1 MRFKGNLGRLV
12 VDNMISSSKT
22 RGTMAA
28 TVRKDSRNRMRFGLY
43 PLLLLSLLAASFVFF
58 WPQNDVPATD
68 YNNNRY
74 AQQNDFAVPQA
85 NTVAIDTSD
94 IIEEVVSPAP
104 QAYDK
109 NVLIR
114 RGDTLSGLLLA
125 QNIQTQDI
133 SALLAIPLVKRTLA
147 HINPGQIV
155 NIHVNADQELTDL
168 TYNLSP
174 TQTLSVTR
182 ADDNFDAKLTKKS
195 AKIMPTVAAGVIG
208 STFYEAG
215 VAQQLPQKIILD
227 ATRLFASKVNFKRG
241 LKPGDH
247 FKVIYESS
255 YVQNKVVSTGNILA
269 MEISN
274 DGKTYTLIR
283 HTDKQGV
290 SRYYPADPNGLR
302 NTVSAKSTFLRT
314 PVHYTRV
321 SSSFSIKRMHPL
333 LAFSRPHYGVDLAA
347 PRNTPVVASAN
358 GVVTIAGKEN
368 GYGNLVI
375 INHGH
380 GITTRYAHL
389 NGFARNIHAGSY
401 VKQGQV
407 IAYVGSTG
415 LASGPH
421 LHYEYRVNNAP
432 QNPLT
437 VKLPMEAKSIAAA
450 EQKQFSREV
459 ATYLAQLHRTP
470 LTVVAYAP
478 GLPQNKNNSVNA

>member
-1 MRFKGNLGRLV
+1 
-12 VDNMISSSKT
+12 MISSSKT
-22 RGTMAA
+22 RGSMAA
-28 TVRKDSRNRMRFGLY
+28 IRRDIRSRIRVGLY
-43 PLLLLSLLAASFVFF
+43 PLLLLSLLVASFIFF
-58 WPQNDVPATD
+58 WPQNDVSATD
-68 YNNNRY
+68 YDNSRY
-74 AQQNDFAVPQA
+74 AQNDFSLPSA
-85 NTVAIDTSD
+85 NTVTIDSAD
-94 IIEEVVSPAP
+94 EIVPPAP

-109 NVLIR
+109 NVLIQ

-147 HINPGQIV
+147 HINPGKIL

-182 ADDNFDAKLTKKS
+182 LDDNFDAKLTKKTP
-195 AKIMPTVAAGVIG
+195 KVLPTVAAGVIS
-208 STFYEAG
+208 STFYDAG
-215 VAQQLPQKIILD
+215 LAQQLPQKIILA
-227 ATRLFASKVNFKRG
+227 ATQLFSSKINFKRG

-274 DGKTYTLIR
+274 DGKTYALIR
-283 HTDKQGV
+283 HTDSHGV
-290 SRYYPADPNGLR
+290 SRYYPADSKALSNAITTK
-302 NTVSAKSTFLRT
+302 NTFLRA

-321 SSSFSIKRMHPL
+321 SSSFSMNRMHPL

-347 PRNTPVVASAN
+347 PRGTPVVASAN
-358 GVVTIAGKEN
+358 GVITVKGQEG
-368 GYGNLVI
+368 GYGNLII

-380 GITTRYAHL
+380 GITTRYGHL
-389 NGFARNIHAGSY
+389 NRFASNIHAGST

-421 LHYEYRVNNAP
+421 LHYEYRVNNVA

-437 VKLPMEAKSIAAA
+437 VKLPLEANPISAT
-450 EQKQFSREV
+450 EQKQFSHEV
-459 ATYLAQLHRTP
+459 ANYLAQLHSTP
-470 LTVVAYAP
+470 LIVVAYAP
-478 GLPQNKNNSVNA
+478 GLPQNNNNAKEA

>member
-1 MRFKGNLGRLV
+1 MT
-12 VDNMISSSKT
+12 SSSKT
-22 RGTMAA
+22 RGAMAA
-28 TVRKDSRNRMRFGLY
+28 VRKDIRSRFRIGLY
-43 PLLLLSLLAASFVFF
+43 PLLLLSLLVASIILF
-58 WPQNDVPATD
+58 WPQNDVPSTAYDDTRYGQTD
-68 YNNNRY
+68 
-74 AQQNDFAVPQA
+74 FTPPPT
-85 NTVAIDTSD
+85 NTVEINSVEDVAPPI
-94 IIEEVVSPAP
+94 P

-133 SALLAIPLVKRTLA
+133 SALLSIPLVKRTLA
-147 HINPGQIV
+147 HISPGQSV

-182 ADDNFDAKLTKKS
+182 LDDNFDAKLTKKTPQV
-195 AKIMPTVAAGVIG
+195 MPTIAAGVIN

-215 VAQQLPQKIILD
+215 LAQHLPQKIILD
-227 ATRLFASKVNFKRG
+227 ATRIFASKVNFKRG

-255 YVQNKVVSTGNILA
+255 YVQNKLVSTGNILA
-269 MEISN
+269 MEIEN

-283 HTDKQGV
+283 HTDSNGI
-290 SRYYPADPNGLR
+290 SRYYPADPSALR
-302 NTVSAKSTFLRT
+302 NSVPAQNTFLRA
-314 PVHYTRV
+314 PVHYTRI
-321 SSSFSIKRMHPL
+321 SSPFSLNRRHPL
-333 LAFSRPHYGVDLAA
+333 LLFSRPHYGVDLAA
-347 PRNTPVVASAN
+347 PRGTPVVAAAN
-358 GVVTIAGKEN
+358 GVVTVAGQEG

-380 GITTRYAHL
+380 GITTRYGHL
-389 NGFARNIHAGSY
+389 NRFASNLHAGSI

-421 LHYEYRVNNAP
+421 LHYEYRINNVP

-437 VKLPMEAKSIAAA
+437 VKLPREANPVSAT

-459 ATYLAQLHRTP
+459 ANYLAQLHGTP

-478 GLPQNKNNSVNA
+478 GLPQNKDNSLDA

>member
-1 MRFKGNLGRLV
+1 
-12 VDNMISSSKT
+12 MISYSKT

-28 TVRKDSRNRMRFGLY
+28 TRKDTRSRVRVGLY
-43 PLLLLSLLAASFVFF
+43 PLLVTLSLLVASFIFF
-58 WPQNDVPATD
+58 WPQNDVPSTD
-68 YNNNRY
+68 YDNSRY
-74 AQQNDFAVPQA
+74 AQNDFSAPSA
-85 NTVAIDTSD
+85 NTVTIDSA
-94 IIEEVVSPAP
+94 EEVTPPAP

-109 NVLIR
+109 NVLIQ

-147 HINPGQIV
+147 HINPGQIL

-168 TYNLSP
+168 TYKLSP

-182 ADDNFDAKLTKKS
+182 LDDNFDAKLTQKTPKV
-195 AKIMPTVAAGVIG
+195 MPTVAAGVIS
-208 STFYEAG
+208 STFYDAG
-215 VAQQLPQKIILD
+215 LAQQLPQKIILD
-227 ATRLFASKVNFKRG
+227 ATRLFGSKVNFKRG

-255 YVQNKVVSTGNILA
+255 YVQNKAVSTGNILA

-274 DGKTYTLIR
+274 DGKTYAIIR
-283 HTDKQGV
+283 HTDSHGV
-290 SRYYPADPNGLR
+290 SRYYPADRNALR
-302 NTVSAKSTFLRT
+302 NAITTKNTFLRA
-314 PVHYTRV
+314 PVHYTRI

-347 PRNTPVVASAN
+347 PRGTPVVASAN
-358 GVVTIAGKEN
+358 GVVTVAGQEG

-380 GITTRYAHL
+380 GITTRYGHL
-389 NGFARNIHAGSY
+389 NRFASNIHAGSV

-421 LHYEYRVNNAP
+421 LHYEYRINNVA

-437 VKLPMEAKSIAAA
+437 VKLPLEASQISAS
-450 EQKQFSREV
+450 EQKQFNREV
-459 ATYLAQLHRTP
+459 TNYLAQLHNTP
-470 LTVVAYAP
+470 LAVVAYAP
-478 GLPQNKNNSVNA
+478 GLPQNSNNAKEA

>member
-1 MRFKGNLGRLV
+1 VEK
-12 VDNMISSSKT
+12 MISSSKT

-28 TVRKDSRNRMRFGLY
+28 IRKDVRSRLRIGLY
-43 PLLLLSLLAASFVFF
+43 PLLLLSLLVASFIFF
-58 WPQNDVPATD
+58 WPQNDVPSTAYDDT
-68 YNNNRY
+68 RY
-74 AQQNDFAVPQA
+74 IQNDFTPAPAPA
-85 NTVAIDTSD
+85 NTVAIDAT
-94 IIEEVVSPAP
+94 EEVAPPAP

-133 SALLAIPLVKRTLA
+133 SALLSIPLVKRTLA
-147 HINPGQIV
+147 HISPGQVV

-182 ADDNFDAKLTKKS
+182 LDDNFDAKLTKKTP
-195 AKIMPTVAAGVIG
+195 KVMPTIAAGVIS

-215 VAQQLPQKIILD
+215 LAQHLPQKIILD
-227 ATRLFASKVNFKRG
+227 ATRIFGSKINFKRG

-255 YVQNKVVSTGNILA
+255 YVQNNLISTGNILA

-283 HTDKQGV
+283 HTDSNGV
-290 SRYYPADPNGLR
+290 SRYYPADPDALR
-302 NTVSAKSTFLRT
+302 NAIPTQNTFLRT

-321 SSSFSIKRMHPL
+321 SSPFSLNRMHPL
-333 LAFSRPHYGVDLAA
+333 LLFSRPHYGVDLAA
-347 PRNTPVVASAN
+347 PRGTPVLAAAN
-358 GVVTIAGKEN
+358 GVVTVAGQEG

-380 GITTRYAHL
+380 GITTRYGHL
-389 NGFARNIHAGSY
+389 NRFASNIHAGSV
-401 VKQGQV
+401 VKEGQV

-421 LHYEYRVNNAP
+421 LHYEYRINNVP

-437 VKLPMEAKSIAAA
+437 VKLPVEANPVSAT

-459 ATYLAQLHRTP
+459 ANYLTQLHSTP

-478 GLPQNKNNSVNA
+478 GLPQNKDNSADV

>member
-1 MRFKGNLGRLV
+1 
-12 VDNMISSSKT
+12 MISFLKT
-22 RGTMAA
+22 RGTMAV
-28 TVRKDSRNRMRFGLY
+28 TRQVSRNRIRAGLY
-43 PLLLLSLLAASFVFF
+43 PLLLLSLVIAAFVLF
-58 WPQNDVPATD
+58 WPQNDVPTSD
-68 YNNNRY
+68 YDNARY
-74 AQQNDFAVPQA
+74 AQENDFSAQPI
-85 NTVAIDTSD
+85 NTVAIDSTD
-94 IIEEVVSPAP
+94 EITPPAP

-109 NVLIR
+109 DVLVQ

-147 HINPGQIV
+147 HINPGQIL

-168 TYNLSP
+168 TYNVSP

-182 ADDNFDAKLTKKS
+182 LDDNFDAKLTQKT
-195 AKIMPTVAAGVIG
+195 AKILPTVAAGVIS
-208 STFYEAG
+208 STFYDAG

-227 ATRLFASKVNFKRG
+227 ATRIFASKVNFKRG

-247 FKVIYESS
+247 FKIIYESS
-255 YVQNKVVSTGNILA
+255 YVQNQLVSTGNILA

-274 DGKTYTLIR
+274 DGKTYTMIR
-283 HTDKQGV
+283 HTDSRGV
-290 SRYYPADPNGLR
+290 SRYYPADTKALR
-302 NTVSAKSTFLRT
+302 NSVPTQNTFLRT

-321 SSSFSIKRMHPL
+321 SSSFSLNRMHPL
-333 LAFSRPHYGVDLAA
+333 LLFSRPHYGVDLAA
-347 PRNTPVVASAN
+347 PRGTPVMAAAN
-358 GVVTIAGKEN
+358 GVVTVAGQEG

-380 GITTRYAHL
+380 GVTTRYGHL
-389 NGFARNIHAGSY
+389 NRFASNIHPGSI
-401 VKQGQV
+401 VKQGEV

-421 LHYEYRVNNAP
+421 LHYEYRVNNVP

-437 VKLPMEAKSIAAA
+437 VKLPAAA
-450 EQKQFSREV
+450 NPISASEQKQFNREV
-459 ATYLAQLHRTP
+459 NQYLAQLNSTP

-478 GLPQNKNNSVNA
+478 DLAQNKNTPKDA